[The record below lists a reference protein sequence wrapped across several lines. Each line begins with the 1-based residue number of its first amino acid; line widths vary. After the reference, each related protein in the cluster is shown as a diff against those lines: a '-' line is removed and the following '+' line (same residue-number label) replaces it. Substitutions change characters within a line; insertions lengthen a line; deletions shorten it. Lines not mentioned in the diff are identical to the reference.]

1 MSKKSIILSP
11 LKRPSTRSL
20 SSTKPSLQ
28 QDKYTFQSDDE
39 DHYTKPILIRKSN
52 TPIITTKRPRGRPPK
67 TPKIEEISTRTSIS
81 SINSEIEEKKRS
93 NKRSYE
99 KPVTRRASRLG
110 SQTNT
115 PVNQIR
121 EKIKI
126 NSTPPII
133 ITPKKRGRKPKML
146 STTPLI
152 STDEQQKNEN
162 ENLLPSSIIKRQY
175 IKKSLEDNNNNN
187 NNNNNTTTTTIINS
201 KIDEKDLMQFGSPEQ
216 DDFSDD
222 SVDFV
227 WKGSSKMAIE
237 ILKRRIPKDDQYS
250 SLLIQSDPTAQ
261 RKRAIIPRLTNFD
274 ALSGQPTDN
283 TITTNDNNN
292 NEERLTKKSNSII
305 TLNNAFQND
314 FDYSYNDT
322 GTKMSTTTTTTQAT
336 DDDKPRPRVYAVKST
351 TMKSRLQQQQQQ
363 QQQPD
368 IKRPKWMNDQQ
379 GKPDDDDDEEH
390 IQTAGEEPNDYDYV
404 PKGQYMPKRPNY
416 RGRGTYPGRRGTGMR
431 GRPPGSRRHWTND
444 DDDDDYDQYEETNS
458 RYGPRKQTPYRS
470 TRPMYDMA
478 DDDDYDKNRRMSL
491 TQAYRR
497 STDIRQPIGNRR
509 IGINNGNHP
518 IYKDDDY
525 YQQQQQQQQ
534 QSRSTT
540 TTLNRL
546 PTTHSTSMNT
556 GNTFVAKINDAQ
568 LSEVANQSQI
578 FFVNMPQQDQK
589 NQQVLSVLASEQQQV
604 LPVAVVQQAKVETQ
618 SSSTTNS
625 TTSQNQTLAFTVKL
639 PVDTPKQKKI
649 LPKPSSSSTTTNSQT
664 NSMTSTNA
672 NKPFAWSR
680 PPGRI
685 QLNNDE
691 QNMGKGLTITPIN
704 TDLDTMEAA
713 HVLATA
719 ADVTMAADARRKAQ
733 QHDDD
738 MTMIT
743 DETPSNIANE
753 ETVQCEDDGQKNQ
766 MQQIGT
772 ITANIID
779 ENGVEHTV
787 LLSTE
792 EAQQLLG
799 SQGAIIVDGDG
810 QPISIQPAQ
819 TQTYLS
825 PFALDQAQLQALLT
839 QAGIDPNTPLT
850 IEQID
855 PNQQQQVATLCTS
868 PGGTQYTVLTQ
879 GPAQQ
884 QQFIL
889 QPALTNEPPP
899 PPPPPQPIAP
909 KEDPSSPPKRRAFAV
924 KSTIAPTESTFD
936 DMNMNER
943 PRRKIFATKS
953 TVSPIEQIDDEGITG
968 TRAYHR
974 K

>member
-20 SSTKPSLQ
+20 SSTAKPSQ
-28 QDKYTFQSDDE
+28 EEDKYTFQSDDE
-39 DHYTKPILIRKSN
+39 DHNTKPTLVRKSN
-52 TPIITTKRPRGRPPK
+52 TPILSKRPRGRPPK
-67 TPKIEEISTRTSIS
+67 TPKLEETPIRASIS
-81 SINSEIEEKKRS
+81 SSNSEVEEKKRPG
-93 NKRSYE
+93 KRSYE

-115 PVNQIR
+115 PVSQIR

-146 STTPLI
+146 STTS
-152 STDEQQKNEN
+152 STLDEQQKNET
-162 ENLLPSSIIKRQY
+162 ENVVPSPSIKRQY
-175 IKKSLEDNNNNN
+175 IKKSMEDNT
-187 NNNNNTTTTTIINS
+187 NT
-201 KIDEKDLMQFGSPEQ
+201 KVDDKDLMQFGSPEQ

-227 WKGSSKMAIE
+227 WKGSSKMSIE
-237 ILKRRIPKDDQYS
+237 ILKRRIPKDETRDQYS
-250 SLLIQSDPTAQ
+250 SSTIQSDPTAQ

-274 ALSGQPTDN
+274 ALSGQPIDN
-283 TITTNDNNN
+283 SAANNDTNNN
-292 NEERLTKKSNSII
+292 TEERSTKKSSSVI

-314 FDYSYNDT
+314 FDYSYNDM
-322 GTKMSTTTTTTQAT
+322 GTKMSTTTTTGE
-336 DDDKPRPRVYAVKST
+336 DDKPRPRVYAVKST
-351 TMKSRLQQQQQQ
+351 TLKSRFQPQPQQQQQQQ

-368 IKRPKWMNDQQ
+368 IKRPKWMSDQQ
-379 GKPDDDDDEEH
+379 GKADEEEEVEH
-390 IQTAGEEPNDYDYV
+390 LPTTTEEPTDYDYV
-404 PKGQYMPKRPNY
+404 PKGNYLPKRPNY

-431 GRPPGSRRHWTND
+431 GRPPGSRRHWNND
-444 DDDDDYDQYEETNS
+444 DDDDDYDQYEDANS
-458 RYGPRKQTPYRS
+458 RYGPRKQTAYRS

-478 DDDDYDKNRRMSL
+478 DDEEYDKNRRMSL

-497 STDIRQPIGNRR
+497 NNDVRQPIGNRR
-509 IGINNGNHP
+509 IGMNNGNHP
-518 IYKDDDY
+518 VYKDDDY
-525 YQQQQQQQQ
+525 YHHHQQQQQQHHQQ

-540 TTLNRL
+540 TTTMNRL
-546 PTTHSTSMNT
+546 PTTHTTSMNA

-568 LSEVANQSQI
+568 LSDGVNQSQI

-604 LPVAVVQQAKVETQ
+604 LPVAVVQQAKVEN
-618 SSSTTNS
+618 SSSSANS
-625 TTSQNQTLAFTVKL
+625 GTSQNQTLAFTVKL

-649 LPKPSSSSTTTNSQT
+649 LPKPSSTSSQANST
-664 NSMTSTNA
+664 ASNSAT

-685 QLNNDE
+685 QINNDD
-691 QNMGKGLTITPIN
+691 QNSGKGLTITPIN

-738 MTMIT
+738 MNMMN

-753 ETVQCEDDGQKNQ
+753 ETVQCEEDGQKNQ
-766 MQQIGT
+766 MQQMGT

-810 QPISIQPAQ
+810 HQISIQQAQ
-819 TQTYLS
+819 TQTFLS
-825 PFALDQAQLQALLT
+825 PFALDQAQLQALLA

-855 PNQQQQVATLCTS
+855 PNQQQQQVATLCTS

-879 GPAQQ
+879 GHPQQQ

-889 QPALTNEPPP
+889 QQALPAEPIAPP
-899 PPPPPQPIAP
+899 PPPPPQLIAP

-924 KSTIAPTESTFD
+924 KSTMSTAAETFD
-936 DMNMNER
+936 DMNER

-953 TVSPIEQIDDEGITG
+953 TVTPIDG
-968 TRAYHR
+968 
-974 K
+974 